1 MNLDWLQVCAEGQ
14 TDGCVAPIQL
24 AYLVALIVG
33 AILLAVLAR
42 RQRDLST
49 AVLALMPVAIAINIA
64 VGSLT
69 IALRLPIYLDSIGT
83 VLVGALAGPWAG
95 ALTGLL
101 SNLIWSILPVPG
113 GAGPTTAFYA
123 PVAAVIGLMAGW
135 WTHRGAFRLRS
146 DDARVGSF
154 LAVAAGIAAAGIAF
168 LIVQSTIGLP
178 ELFPEDQAA
187 ALDNQMRFV
196 LIALAIIAIA
206 VVVGWVTRRT
216 VFAFRGD
223 DARIRPYLAVAT
235 GLSAAALVFAILRL
249 LFAPGGYFSAKDGV
263 LDALTSLA
271 IADPGSLILAL
282 SGRRRRRARVALG
295 VGGRPCP
302 AVPRLGRRAHDR
314 LRRGRDVGTDQRRR
328 LRRCHR
334 LRHRRARGVVP
345 DARPERVP
353 VGLRPGPH
361 VRPAG
366 QDAELHHR
374 LRHPRRPADHRPHDV
389 QPRRGHRRGRGLG
402 TPGLRVDDHPGI
414 LPPGTQLAAPAP
426 SGDEAARAVADHRG
440 GVPAAGVGPAGP
452 RAAVP
457 PRGVVRRPCG

>member
-271 IADPGSLILAL
+271 IADPASLILAL
-282 SGRRRRRARVALG
+282 VLGVVVGVLAWRWASEGDRARLFPAWVAGLTTGFVAAAMSAPISAGVFGGVTGSGTDALVALF
-295 VGGRPCP
+295 RT
-302 AVPRLGRRAHDR
+302 LGLNVFQSAFAQGLTSDP
-314 LRRGRDVGTDQRRR
+314 LDKTLSYTIVYGI
-328 LRRCHR
+328 L
-334 LRHRRARGVVP
+334 
-345 DARPERVP
+345 
-353 VGLRPGPH
+353 VGLPIT
-361 VRPAG
+361 VRTMFS
-366 QDAELHHR
+366 
-374 LRHPRRPADHRPHDV
+374 
-389 QPRRGHRRGRGLG
+389 RGED
-402 TPGLRVDDHPGI
+402 TV
-414 LPPGTQLAAPAP
+414 AA
-426 SGDEAARAVADHRG
+426 AA
-440 GVPAAGVGPAGP
+440 
-452 RAAVP
+452 
-457 PRGVVRRPCG
+457 

>member
-1 MNLDWLQVCAEGQ
+1 M
-14 TDGCVAPIQL
+14 
-24 AYLVALIVG
+24 
-33 AILLAVLAR
+33 
-42 RQRDLST
+42 
-49 AVLALMPVAIAINIA
+49 
-64 VGSLT
+64 
-69 IALRLPIYLDSIGT
+69 
-83 VLVGALAGPWAG
+83 GALAGPWAG

-178 ELFPEDQAA
+178 ELFPEDQAT

-206 VVVGWVTRRT
+206 VAVGWVTRRT

-282 SGRRRRRARVALG
+282 VVLGVVVGVLAWRWASEGDRARLFPAWVAGLTTGFVAAAMSAPISAGVFGGVTGSGTDALVALF
-295 VGGRPCP
+295 RT
-302 AVPRLGRRAHDR
+302 LGLNVFQSAFA
-314 LRRGRDVGTDQRRR
+314 Q
-328 LRRCHR
+328 
-334 LRHRRARGVVP
+334 
-345 DARPERVP
+345 
-353 VGLRPGPH
+353 GLTS
-361 VRPAG
+361 RPAG

-402 TPGLRVDDHPGI
+402 T
-414 LPPGTQLAAPAP
+414 T
-426 SGDEAARAVADHRG
+426 
-440 GVPAAGVGPAGP
+440 GPAC
-452 RAAVP
+452 RRP
-457 PRGVVRRPCG
+457 PRDTSARDTAGCTGAIR